1 MTASKPAVSAEGELL
16 ITRIFNA
23 PRDLVWKAWTDPEQN
38 VKWMGPRGYTASNP
52 TGDFRPGGAWRLCLR
67 RDEDEE
73 KLWHGGVYRE
83 IVAPKRM
90 VYTFAWE
97 GDDGL
102 PENEMLITI
111 NFTPHEGNKT
121 KMTFHQTGF
130 RSAEQRDGHN
140 GGWNSTF
147 DRLAAFVGK
156 T

>member
-1 MTASKPAVSAEGELL
+1 MTTPTPEVSAAGDLL

-23 PRDLVWKAWTDPEQN
+23 PRELVWKAWTDPEQN

-111 NFTPHEGNKT
+111 NFTPHKGNKT

-130 RSAEQRDGHN
+130 RSVEQRDGHN

-147 DRLAAFVGK
+147 DRLEEFVEK
-156 T
+156 M